1 MNQHVFGRIG
11 RSYLARKDVL
21 VQLAELIAALSDPRI
36 YPHPVATVE
45 VRQTHISVVFLAGP
59 FVYKIKKP
67 VNLGFLDFSSLEK
80 RRHFCEE
87 EVRLNARLAPGVYR
101 GVVPISRRGSGLAVE
116 GSDEA
121 VEWAVKME
129 RLADE
134 ATLEHRLRHG
144 TVDDATVS
152 KLARTIAA
160 FHRHAERSE
169 RIAACGSFDVV
180 AANARQNFAQSAPQR
195 GVALSPT
202 VFDNLQRL
210 TEEVFGQQRAL
221 IEARAR
227 RGVPCDT
234 HGDLRLEHVYLF
246 PDHKPPADLLIID
259 CIEFSEQLR
268 FADPVADMAFLV
280 MDLKFHGRHDLAR
293 TLIDAYF
300 LASDDQEGRTL
311 LPFYCCY
318 RAAVRGKVEG
328 LKMSE
333 PEVPEAERLESLG
346 RARQYWLLALQEL
359 EPPGQRPGL
368 VLIGGLPGTGKSTLA
383 AELAARAGMS
393 VIRTDVV
400 RKELAGVPAAP
411 SSGQAFEHG
420 IYTREWTERTYQ
432 ECLRRV
438 EQLLFKG
445 QRVAIDASFR
455 EEAWRRAFLD
465 GAKRWGVGAV
475 FLLCHAEADT
485 VRRRLDARR
494 GDASDADWKIYL
506 QAAQAWQDPEPAT
519 RTAMRTIDTHSDSPR
534 PLDQALSALR
544 DVQLYA

>member
-1 MNQHVFGRIG
+1 
-11 RSYLARKDVL
+11 
-21 VQLAELIAALSDPRI
+21 VQLADLIEALSDPEV

-67 VNLGFLDFSSLEK
+67 VNLGFLDFSSLEN
-80 RRHFCEE
+80 RHHFCDEE
-87 EVRLNARLAPGVYR
+87 MRLNARLAPGVYR
-101 GVVPISRRGSGLAVE
+101 GVVPVSRCGSGVAVE

-144 TVDDATVS
+144 AVDDETIS

-160 FHRHAERSE
+160 FHRHAERGK
-169 RIAACGSFDVV
+169 RIAACGRFDVV

-195 GVALSPT
+195 GVALSQT
-202 VFDNLQRL
+202 VWDNLQRL
-210 TEEVFGQQRAL
+210 TEEVLGQQCAL
-221 IEARAR
+221 IEARAQ
-227 RGVPCDT
+227 RGVSCDT

-246 PDHKPPADLLIID
+246 PEREPPADLLIID
-259 CIEFSEQLR
+259 CIEFNEQLR
-268 FADPVADMAFLV
+268 FADPVADIAFLV

-300 LASDDQEGRTL
+300 LASDDQEGRAL
-311 LPFYCCY
+311 LPLYCSY

-333 PEVPEAERLESLG
+333 PEVPESERLESLV

-359 EPPGQRPGL
+359 EPPGRRPGL

-383 AELAARAGMS
+383 AELAAQAGLS

-400 RKELAGVPAAP
+400 RKELAGVLDAP
-411 SSGQAFEHG
+411 SSGQAFERG
-420 IYTREWTERTYQ
+420 IYSPEWTERTYQ

-438 EQLLFKG
+438 EQMLFEG
-445 QRVAIDASFR
+445 QRVVIDASFR
-455 EEAWRRAFLD
+455 EEVWRRTFLD
-465 GAKRWGVGAV
+465 VAKRWGVGAV
-475 FLLCHAEADT
+475 LLLCHAEADT
-485 VRRRLDARR
+485 VRQRLDARR

-506 QAAQAWQDPEPAT
+506 QAAQAWQEPEPAT
-519 RTAMRTIDTHSDSPR
+519 SAAMRTIDTQCASPR
-534 PLDQALSALR
+534 PLDEALSALR
-544 DVQLYA
+544 EVQLFA